1 MKRKIIFFITLLT
14 IFGLITMQSCKK
26 EAPVAPT
33 AVLAAMPASPAPAV
47 DAIIPFTGTGQTI
60 NLTWTGTATN
70 AINWDVFFGTSSSP
84 DLASSNVT
92 ANSYNATIT
101 KGGTYYW
108 QVSTTDA
115 NKETTTSPVW
125 SFEVNSNPNVPA
137 LTAPANNATAVSNK
151 AALKWTC
158 TDPEGDDLTFDVYFG
173 TTATPDA
180 VASGITALTYSPTMD
195 YNTTYYWKIVAH
207 DPYGG
212 TSTSVVRSFKTDV
225 FHPDFSVF
233 KGIYS
238 ELCPTISATRL
249 EDVFLSVNTTTHV
262 ITMYLPVANAMLDAG
277 YGTSIVGLHPISIT
291 YDPVALTVT
300 STNQLLLDSFPDPI
314 EQGPMYLQVSSGTI
328 DPTNKKLS
336 IKWIITPSTPEF
348 GGVLTTSA
356 TTYTLRVQK

>member
-26 EAPVAPT
+26 EAAVAPV
-33 AVLAAMPASPAPAV
+33 AVLAAMPASPVPTV

-60 NLTWTGTATN
+60 NLTWSGTATN
-70 AINWDVFFGTSSSP
+70 AINWDVYFGTSASP
-84 DLASSNVT
+84 DLAASGVT

-137 LTAPANNATAVSNK
+137 LTAPANNATAVSNT

-173 TTATPDA
+173 TTATPGA

-212 TSTSVVRSFKTDV
+212 TSTSAVNSFKTDV
-225 FHPDFSVF
+225 FHPNFAVFNGIFSEVVPDFSA
-233 KGIYS
+233 
-238 ELCPTISATRL
+238 SAKH
-249 EDVFLSVNTTTHV
+249 DVFLQVNTTTHV
-262 ITMYLPVANAMLDAG
+262 IIMYLPLADGMVAAG
-277 YGTSIVGLHPISIT
+277 WGTQYFGAHPISIT
-291 YDPVALTVT
+291 YDPVTFAVT
-300 STNQLLLDSFPDPI
+300 STKQLWTDSFIDPK
-314 EQGPMYLQVSSGTI
+314 EMGPMSLTVSSGTI
-328 DPTNKKLS
+328 DATNKKIS
-336 IKWIITPSTPEF
+336 IKWIMSGDAYWGPDY
-348 GGVLTTSA
+348 TTG
-356 TTYTLRVQK
+356 TCTYTLRVQK